1 MVELT
6 MSESPHQPQDEPTD
20 EQADELMHGT
30 FAPPEWNE
38 PLPPRP
44 SPDPIADKVLLW
56 FLIAGGAIGPIWF
69 IAKLVALIGDI
80 LTN

>member
-1 MVELT
+1 

-38 PLPPRP
+38 PPPSRP
-44 SPDPIADKVLLW
+44 SPDPIADKALLW

-69 IAKLVALIGDI
+69 IAKLVAWIGDL